1 MIFNIVIGGGK
12 SKTKIPVE
20 KLDDGKRGGV
30 CSCSRGDP
38 VQSSLS
44 YVNKVKIF
52 VSLQNKINIPLKRYD
67 TWIIFLT
74 QT

>member
-1 MIFNIVIGGGK
+1 MLLLRVEK

-20 KLDDGKRGGV
+20 KFDDGKRGGV
-30 CSCSRGDP
+30 CSGSCGDP

-44 YVNKVKIF
+44 YVNKVKVL
-52 VSLQNKINIPLKRYD
+52 VSLQNKRHIPLKRYD
-67 TWIIFLT
+67 TQIIFLT